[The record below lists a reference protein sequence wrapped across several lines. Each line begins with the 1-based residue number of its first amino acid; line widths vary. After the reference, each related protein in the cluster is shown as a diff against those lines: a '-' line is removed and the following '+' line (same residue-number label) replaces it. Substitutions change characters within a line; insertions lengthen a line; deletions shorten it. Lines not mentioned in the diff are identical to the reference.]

1 MSFDYIKNTN
11 LKILQDDSM
20 FKMNTD
26 THLLGCYLKVKKNE
40 VILDVGTNNGALLLY
55 ASLHSPKQMIGVDIN
70 EKAIKLAE
78 KNMEINNLECDLI
91 CCKIQDLK
99 INNVD
104 VIVCNPPYF
113 VEKNKNIIEDIKNAR
128 HEDNLSLDEL
138 FMCYRRLLKD
148 NGRIYMVHRA
158 NKIAQIIEC
167 GLKHDIKINKM
178 KFVYD
183 KRKKNAITVLLELRR
198 GKTTLISV
206 EDVKFI

>member
-11 LKILQDDSM
+11 LKILQDDNM

-26 THLLGCYLKVKKNE
+26 THLLGCYLTVKKNE
-40 VILDVGTNNGALLLY
+40 VILDIGTNNGALLLY
-55 ASLHSPKQMIGVDIN
+55 ASLYSPKQMIGVDIN
-70 EKAIKLAE
+70 EKALKLAE
-78 KNMEINNLECDLI
+78 KNMEINNLECNLI
-91 CCKIQDLK
+91 CCRIQDLK